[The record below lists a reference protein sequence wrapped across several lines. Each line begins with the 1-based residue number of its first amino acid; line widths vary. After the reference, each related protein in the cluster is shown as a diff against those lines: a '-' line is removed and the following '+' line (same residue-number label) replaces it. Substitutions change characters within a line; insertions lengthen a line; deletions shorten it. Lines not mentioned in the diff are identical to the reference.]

1 MVKEDRLSSAARGVA
16 LFISLFS
23 LLNLLS
29 RLRNPAF
36 DPNEWWIDF
45 RPLPSAVAT
54 ATTATLA
61 ALLLAWAVRPAAS
74 RRRSNV
80 TAALLLAATGVALWN
95 VVTFY
100 RLLAAGTIR
109 TSLPLPFSLIVAAT
123 LLCILHRSR
132 RPFAPPRWIPFA
144 LAFLACAVAF
154 PLAQIVLFG
163 VTDYRRPA
171 AAIVV
176 LGARAYPNGRA
187 SDALED
193 RVLTAVE
200 LYQQGLAPRL
210 IFSGGRTSARV
221 TEAQVMRRIAKEH
234 GVPESACILDDQGV
248 TTDATVRNTA
258 PLLADTPGQPIL
270 AVSHGW
276 HLPRIKLRYQAAGIT
291 AYTVPANERGQLL
304 RKTPYLVAREIPALW
319 LYYLRALVA

>member
-16 LFISLFS
+16 LFLSLFS
-23 LLNLLS
+23 LINLIT

-36 DPNEWWIDF
+36 DANEWWIDF
-45 RPLPSAVAT
+45 RPLPAAI
-54 ATTATLA
+54 AMITTGALA
-61 ALLLAWAVRPAAS
+61 ALLLAWAVRPVAQ
-74 RRRSNV
+74 RWRSNT
-80 TAALLLAATGVALWN
+80 TAALLLIATAVVLWN

-100 RLLAAGTIR
+100 RLLAAGTIH
-109 TSLPLPFSLIVAAT
+109 TPVPLPFSLIVAAA
-123 LLCILHRSR
+123 LLFILQRSR
-132 RPFAPPRWIPFA
+132 RQFALLRHISCA
-144 LAFLACAVAF
+144 LAFLACGVAF
-154 PLAQIVLFG
+154 PLAQIVHFG
-163 VTDYRRPA
+163 LTDYRRPA

-200 LYQQGLAPRL
+200 LYKQGLAPRL
-210 IFSGGRTSARV
+210 IFSGGRTSPRV
-221 TEAQVMRRIAKEH
+221 TEPQVMRRIAREH
-234 GVPESACILDDQGV
+234 GIPESVVTLDDEGF

-258 PLLADTPGQPIL
+258 PLLADSGQPIL

-304 RKTPYLVAREIPALW
+304 RKTPFLVAREIPALW